1 MTVSVVLR
9 LTPAALEAGRLAG
22 EVEVVATGERAVV
35 KDAEDLLAFLRRSRP
50 ESRASTDADGSLS
63 SR

>member
-1 MTVSVVLR
+1 
-9 LTPAALEAGRLAG
+9 
-22 EVEVVATGERAVV
+22 VATGERAVV

-50 ESRASTDADGSLS
+50 ESRASNDADEGLS